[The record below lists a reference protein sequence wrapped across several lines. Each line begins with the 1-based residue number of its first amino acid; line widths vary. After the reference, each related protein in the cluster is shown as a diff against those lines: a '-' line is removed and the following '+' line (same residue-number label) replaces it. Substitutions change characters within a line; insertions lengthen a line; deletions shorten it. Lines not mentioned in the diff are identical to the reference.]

1 MKDRA
6 ELARERFEREN
17 WSLLNPV
24 LESPEKTVQVI
35 ERIVE
40 KISDEKDE
48 SVAKLLSEALVE
60 IRRLSNSVL
69 EMARKDQPAQPAPV
83 VNVSPYVSAP
93 AVNVSPQV
101 QVTAPQQWRVDV
113 TEHYTFGPM
122 QGKIK
127 TVLFTAM

>member
-1 MKDRA
+1 MLVRKKSG
-6 ELARERFEREN
+6 E
-17 WSLLNPV
+17 
-24 LESPEKTVQVI
+24 VI
-35 ERIVE
+35 EIDTEEILDARDFAALIGREDDPLVVE
-40 KISDEKDE
+40 
-48 SVAKLLSEALVE
+48 LVTE
-60 IRRLSNSVL
+60 IRRLGTVL
-69 EMARKDQPAQPAPV
+69 ANQPAQPAPV

-113 TEHYTFGPM
+113 TDHYTFGPM